1 MSSFG
6 EKLRRERES
15 HDMAIE
21 EISTATGIGLSYLE
35 ALERNEFESLPGRAF
50 GKLYIRAYA
59 EVLKFDPRPLLADYD
74 REQQARKMNEPPG
87 GHPTKPIMVRPEMPA
102 QPPQA
107 EPVEDEPDETPHEE
121 IPAEALQDEPDDLP
135 HAMPIEDAPTE
146 EADEAPSEVLQEETA
161 EVPVPEPTGSPVEE
175 PTLKEPEPPQEM
187 KPASS
192 AHVEP
197 PRRSDVRAAAFTE
210 LLRTPEER
218 PDRRRFALV
227 AALIG
232 IPLLIAIVWVLFG
245 VLGGDHEETEP
256 AASSAATLDDL
267 TNTATPSTSAAPPPA
282 PSGDPA
288 TPEAQP
294 EATDRPAEPAAET
307 DAEPSP
313 IDAGADHGGLV
324 VDEFGVGRK
333 VVNHRLVDRDDQFR
347 EGEVV
352 WFLTRVLG
360 GRRGERIRHVWLHEG
375 AAVQSIDL
383 VIGGSHW
390 RTQSNKT
397 LWGLGSW
404 TVEVR
409 DREDR
414 VLARAAFTCVSR

>member
-1 MSSFG
+1 MPSFG
-6 EKLRRERES
+6 EKLRQERES

-21 EISTATGIGLSYLE
+21 EISAATGIGLSYLA
-35 ALERNEFESLPGRAF
+35 ALERNEFEALPGRAF

-59 EVLKFDPRPLLADYD
+59 EVLKFDPGPLLADYD

-87 GHPTKPIMVRPEMPA
+87 GHPTKPIMVRPKMPT
-102 QPPQA
+102 PPQQEEPPEDEREEPPEEPLE
-107 EPVEDEPDETPHEE
+107 EPVEVPPEIPIEATPTEE
-121 IPAEALQDEPDDLP
+121 IDEEPLEALQEESAETPPREPAEP
-135 HAMPIEDAPTE
+135 PAE
-146 EADEAPSEVLQEETA
+146 EPEP
-161 EVPVPEPTGSPVEE
+161 VPVPVELPVLPAETEVPSPTFEE
-175 PTLKEPEPPQEM
+175 THGAPEGTQ
-187 KPASS
+187 
-192 AHVEP
+192 
-197 PRRSDVRAAAFTE
+197 
-210 LLRTPEER
+210 
-218 PDRRRFALV
+218 DRRRLAVV

-232 IPLLIAIVWVLFG
+232 IPLLIVIAWILFG
-245 VLGGDHEETEP
+245 VVGGDDTESEP
-256 AASSAATLDDL
+256 ATSTATPDDVSE
-267 TNTATPSTSAAPPPA
+267 TATPSESSAPPPETSGA
-282 PSGDPA
+282 PAA
-288 TPEAQP
+288 TDSQS
-294 EATDRPAEPAAET
+294 EATELPTEPAAET
-307 DAEPSP
+307 EIDPSP
-313 IDAGADHGGLV
+313 VDAGAATGRLV

-333 VVNHRLVDRDDQFR
+333 VVNHRLEDRDDRFV

-360 GRRGERIRHVWLHEG
+360 GRRGERIRHVWLHKG

-409 DREDR
+409 DHEDR

>member
-1 MSSFG
+1 M
-6 EKLRRERES
+6 
-15 HDMAIE
+15 D
-21 EISTATGIGLSYLE
+21 
-35 ALERNEFESLPGRAF
+35 
-50 GKLYIRAYA
+50 
-59 EVLKFDPRPLLADYD
+59 
-74 REQQARKMNEPPG
+74 EPPG
-87 GHPTKPIMVRPEMPA
+87 GHPTKPIMVRPKMPA
-102 QPPQA
+102 QPQ
-107 EPVEDEPDETPHEE
+107 
-121 IPAEALQDEPDDLP
+121 QDEP
-135 HAMPIEDAPTE
+135 AEDAPTE
-146 EADEAPSEVLQEETA
+146 EVDEAPAEVLQEETA

-175 PTLKEPEPPQEM
+175 PTLEEPESPREM
-187 KPASS
+187 KPASVQ
-192 AHVEP
+192 VEP
-197 PRRSDVRAAAFTE
+197 PRQSDVRAAAFTE
-210 LLRTPEER
+210 LLSIPEGR
-218 PDRRRFALV
+218 PDRKRFAIV

-232 IPLLIAIVWVLFG
+232 IPLLIVIVWVLFG

-256 AASSAATLDDL
+256 AASSAATLDDF
-267 TNTATPSTSAAPPPA
+267 TKTATPSTSAAPPPA

-307 DAEPSP
+307 DPEPSP
-313 IDAGADHGGLV
+313 VDAVAVPGRLV

-333 VVNHRLVDRDDQFR
+333 VVNHRLEDRDDRFV

-383 VIGGSHW
+383 AIGSSHW

-404 TVEVR
+404 TVEAR
-409 DREDR
+409 DPEDR